1 MIHKAFVI
9 MDALAMKKVNSI
21 TDISSLTDI
30 PRSTVHRIL
39 QILAKEEVVTIIP
52 DKGYV
57 LTPKLIS
64 IGLNGIAQKDLL
76 DIAVPFMRN
85 IAEKTRETVSL
96 NIISGHERVCI
107 YRVEGDYP
115 ITRKI
120 RIGDRA
126 PLFRGSA
133 GKIIASGLNDKELEA
148 MLTKYV
154 ATGEIAEHDAP
165 NVRRQI
171 QEVRAQGF
179 AVSVGERVQNSA
191 SIAVPVKDI
200 AGFTLASLSIS
211 AFADRFNEE
220 NHKKYLQ
227 LLSDAANQIS
237 ALHGSAL

>member
-9 MDALAMKKVNSI
+9 LEALAMQKVNSI
-21 TDISSLTDI
+21 TDISSVTNI

-39 QILAKEEVVTIIP
+39 QALAKEEVVTIVP

-96 NIISGHERVCI
+96 NVISGHERVCI
-107 YRVEGDYP
+107 YRVEGEHP
-115 ITRKI
+115 ITRNI
-120 RIGDRA
+120 RIGDRG
-126 PLFRGSA
+126 PLFIGSA
-133 GKIIASGLNDKELEA
+133 GKIIASGLSDRELEA
-148 MLTKYV
+148 MIRKYI
-154 ATGEIAEHDAP
+154 AMGEITEHDVP
-165 NVRRQI
+165 NVLQQI
-171 QEVRAQGF
+171 QEVRAQKF
-179 AVSVGERVQNSA
+179 AVSLGERVENSA

-211 AFADRFNEE
+211 AFADRFDEE
-220 NHKKYLQ
+220 NQKKYLE
-227 LLSDAANQIS
+227 LLTDAANQIS
-237 ALHGSAL
+237 TLHGSSL